1 MKRGVATLFVIA
13 AMTGFVVWVPTT
25 KNAGA
30 ALPVVHAQDQSSG
43 CSLASVNGSYA
54 VERQGTVIAQLPG
67 LPAPPAPLV
76 AVAVAR
82 VNGAGSLFGSST
94 VNIGGAVL
102 NAVPFTGTYTVQSD
116 CTGTVT
122 LDVPSVGLT
131 IHEAI
136 VVIGGGQRFIGTE
149 TDPFQVVQVRGQKLA
164 D

>member
-1 MKRGVATLFVIA
+1 
-13 AMTGFVVWVPTT
+13 
-25 KNAGA
+25 
-30 ALPVVHAQDQSSG
+30 
-43 CSLASVNGSYA
+43 
-54 VERQGTVIAQLPG
+54 
-67 LPAPPAPLV
+67 
-76 AVAVAR
+76 
-82 VNGAGSLFGSST
+82 LFGSST